1 MERTA
6 TQSIIALIIVTSLG
20 AVVGWAGSQN
30 SVHHSGWAVFGL
42 CAFMAFAINWL
53 VFIPSNFAQTEKYY
67 DLTGSLTYLSVI
79 GVAFVLSDSTDLR
92 SQLAALMVAVWAVR
106 LGSFLF
112 IRISQDG
119 HDDRFDKIKINPL
132 RFLTAWT
139 IQGLWVLFTAA
150 CALAIITSENK
161 FPMAT
166 IGWIGATVWLVGFAI
181 EVVADRQKR
190 AFRKDPSNKGRFIDV
205 GLWSWSRHPNY
216 FGEMV
221 IWIGM
226 AIMALPVLQG
236 WQFVCLIS
244 PLFVIVLLTKVSGIP
259 LLAKKGLE
267 KWGDEQ
273 AYQDYLRNTSLLVP
287 LPPKK

>member
-1 MERTA
+1 MERTV

-30 SVHHSGWAVFGL
+30 SVHYSGWAVFGL

-161 FPMAT
+161 LPMAT